1 MTLLNYMVYC
11 RSSKKTLLPWQIV
24 SVHPPS
30 HTYLSFFESEVKPK
44 CPDGCQMSEVHVGKA
59 KEALDHVDPSLTIA
73 DVTSVFG
80 NFVKFTTETP
90 EQDEVIIEVGITVQL
105 SS

>member
-1 MTLLNYMVYC
+1 MTLINYTVYC
-11 RSSKKTLLPWQIV
+11 KSTKKTLLPWQIV

-30 HTYLSFFESEVKPK
+30 HSFCSFFESEVKQK
-44 CPDGCQMSEVHVGKA
+44 CSLDCQMTHVHVGKT
-59 KEALDHVDPSLTIA
+59 KEALDQVDSSLVIV

-90 EQDEVIIEVGITVQL
+90 PEVEVIEVGAYFVA
-105 SS
+105 S